1 MAFSDHF
8 WEGALYTD
16 SATGLLLSPPF
27 CHTPILSQVESYP
40 VEYMSR
46 GERLCPGLVASLGWL
61 RTSALSPCCSLSFRL
76 LSLSHPLHNS
86 GSFSFWHSR
95 DSNVSGSTK
104 GGSKIWNSVS
114 YPCWAKGTQSWS
126 SLSPRQT
133 GLLCTQF
140 PSHCPTGHALLVFT
154 HLSWRWLHFL
164 FLKERRQQKSSPG
177 GARPASVLLTWNN
190 PVLGI
195 WSYPRE
201 TARKRHFFGINA
213 QITSSI

>member
-86 GSFSFWHSR
+86 GSFSF
-95 DSNVSGSTK
+95 DIQGTVMCLGLQK
-104 GGSKIWNSVS
+104 EA
-114 YPCWAKGTQSWS
+114 AKFEIVCLILAEQKEHNPGLPSARGRQASCVPS
-126 SLSPRQT
+126 SHPI
-133 GLLCTQF
+133 
-140 PSHCPTGHALLVFT
+140 ALLDMLCWFSHILVGDGYI
-154 HLSWRWLHFL
+154 
-164 FLKERRQQKSSPG
+164 SS
-177 GARPASVLLTWNN
+177 S
-190 PVLGI
+190 
-195 WSYPRE
+195 
-201 TARKRHFFGINA
+201 
-213 QITSSI
+213 